1 MHILHTKKEEEK
13 GENKQNS
20 FYITYDYPWWIRCT
34 PQLCCGRTNI
44 NQCVKVMHILYI
56 YLSKRKQLWL
66 QILGELQST
75 VALLSLSGSMYRK
88 YNAHCT
94 LKWSKLSR
102 YLGISSVTVS
112 SSSEHVFFWPYCE
125 GSIGFIKSTFSTE
138 ADQPAPEMLSIL
150 VLGKKYLKVD
160 KKALP
165 E

>member
-1 MHILHTKKEEEK
+1 MLHMTILDELDVRHNCVVEELI
-13 GENKQNS
+13 S
-20 FYITYDYPWWIRCT
+20 TSVSRSYIFYIFIC
-34 PQLCCGRTNI
+34 QEE
-44 NQCVKVMHILYI
+44 
-56 YLSKRKQLWL
+56 KQLWL